1 MRFSKQ
7 REAVYAALCNTTTHP
22 TAAQVYLQVK
32 EVIPNIS
39 LGTVYRNL
47 DELCAQGKVRRVDV
61 EGSAERY
68 DAKMCRHAH
77 FVCTSCGS
85 VIDCDLPT
93 VEANCS
99 VGRVLRAEVTLY
111 GTCNECLANLRNKD

>member
-7 REAVYAALCNTTTHP
+7 REAVYSALCNTTTHP

-32 EVIPNIS
+32 QVIPNVS

-47 DELCAQGKVRRVDV
+47 DALVALGKVRRVNV
-61 EGSAERY
+61 EGSAERF

-77 FVCTSCGS
+77 LVCTSCGR
-85 VIDCDLPT
+85 VFDCDLPK
-93 VEANCS
+93 VDLSCS
-99 VGRVLRAEVTLY
+99 VGRVSRAEVTLY
-111 GTCNECLANLRNKD
+111 GTCNDCLADLRNKD